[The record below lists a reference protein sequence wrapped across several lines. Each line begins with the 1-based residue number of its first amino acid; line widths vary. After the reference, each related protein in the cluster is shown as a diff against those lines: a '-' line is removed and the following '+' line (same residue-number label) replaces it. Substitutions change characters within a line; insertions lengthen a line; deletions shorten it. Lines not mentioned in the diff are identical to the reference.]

1 MRREKKSFSILII
14 NKNKKYMRLHQ
25 HKANVNT
32 GYCFLINRIK
42 NFLKVKQIQKKFIEK
57 IKVINIDGK

>member
-1 MRREKKSFSILII
+1 
-14 NKNKKYMRLHQ
+14 MRLHQ

-42 NFLKVKQIQKKFIEK
+42 NFLKVKQIQKKSIEK